1 LIEKTFINDLL
12 IINTKKIE
20 DTRGFFSET
29 FKQEIFNSNGID
41 INFVQDNHSLSKKKN
56 TLRGLHFQ
64 LPPFE
69 QAKLV
74 RVVRGSIIDVAVDL
88 RTNSKTFKEYFKINL
103 SANNFK
109 QLYIPVGFAHGFL
122 TLEDNTEVLYKT
134 SNYYSKEHER
144 GILWSDNDIAINWGI
159 EKLVPILSDKDKSN
173 FLLKNIDYLF

>member
-1 LIEKTFINDLL
+1 MIEKTFINDLL

-29 FKQEIFNSNGID
+29 FKQDIFNSNGLD
-41 INFVQDNHSLSKKKN
+41 ISFVQDNHSLSKKKN

-88 RTNSKTFKEYFKINL
+88 RTNSKTFKKYFKINL

-109 QLYIPVGFAHGFL
+109 QLYIPVGFAHGFI

-144 GILWSDNDIAINWGI
+144 GILWSDNDIAINWGN

-173 FLLKNIDYLF
+173 FLLKNMKKLF

>member
-1 LIEKTFINDLL
+1 MIEKTFINDLL